1 MALTRLTMTKIQ
13 VRLYQIGINRK
24 QQNINLKNKK
34 LNRKYILKSNNKKHR
49 GATTLYILL
58 GIIVLGALYFHFHAD
73 YIYAQLGN
81 WYFKHNEISGAQ
93 AFYENAFK
101 LGYNDSAARE
111 TYVNSIIN
119 SPLTADSQEKLA
131 AIAEDKIQDN
141 ASLKAKE
148 FLYELK
154 REIHRQY
161 PDNYIKQAP
170 FNRKILRWNKF
181 PITYT
186 FKNSGSIPAEYIDE
200 INRAFSEWEKYG
212 VVLFTGV
219 EGDAD
224 IVVNF
229 RSIKNESMEFGR
241 KYVVAY
247 TVPVVINS
255 TLKRMDINFYNSDP
269 EGNLFSR
276 NQIYN
281 TALHEIFHALGFM
294 GHSFSPDNIM
304 YLAKDNNTLINNNRA
319 KLTEADINTLKLLY
333 KIKPDITNS
342 DALESEYISY
352 LVIGDDMEIN
362 VSKAKEAKNY
372 IYHAPTLPS
381 GYIDLAESL
390 VVQKRYPEA
399 IKNLEKALRL
409 ADTDEMKYIVYYNL
423 AVAYYYINHTSLA
436 LEYLNNAAQISD
448 SEELHL
454 LKAEIL
460 LKVNTKEA
468 IKEYVKLNEL
478 YPDNAD
484 YVRRLANLYI
494 QNKNYLQARKVL
506 KSYLKTHPEERDNE
520 RFSTYKILLLF

>member
-1 MALTRLTMTKIQ
+1 MTEIQ
-13 VRLYQIGINRK
+13 VRLYQVGINRK
-24 QQNINLKNKK
+24 QQNINLKNRK
-34 LNRKYILKSNNKKHR
+34 LNRKYISKSNNKKHR
-49 GATTLYILL
+49 GATTLYILI
-58 GIIVLGALYFHFHAD
+58 GIALLGALYFHFHAD

-81 WYFKHNEISGAQ
+81 WYFKHNEISRAQ
-93 AFYENAFK
+93 AFYEKAFR

-111 TYVNSIIN
+111 IYVNSIIN
-119 SPLTADSQEKLA
+119 SPLTVDSQEKLA

-141 ASLKAKE
+141 SSLKAKE

-161 PDNYIKQAP
+161 SDNYIKQAP
-170 FNRKILRWNKF
+170 FNRKILRWNRF

-219 EGDAD
+219 EGEAD

-304 YLAKDNNTLINNNRA
+304 YLAKDNNTLINDNRA

-520 RFSTYKILLLF
+520 RFSTYKILLLFS